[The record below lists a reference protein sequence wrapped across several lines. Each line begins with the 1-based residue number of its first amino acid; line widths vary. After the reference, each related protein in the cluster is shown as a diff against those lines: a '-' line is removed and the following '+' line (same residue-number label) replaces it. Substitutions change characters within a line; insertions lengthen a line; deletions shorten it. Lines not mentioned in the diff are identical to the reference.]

1 MLSSNGR
8 TAILKYHSAK
18 KSMKAPR
25 IIAER
30 FIQQSFPAIRFVF
43 TVQKYEKNTEMTYDC
58 RMPYFYL
65 VKILVY
71 SRIEIMLPFLRR
83 ACAHI
88 SCKGFGTRPKRSLIP
103 AQAIFETPGSLLRCR
118 AGNPLTVHVSTFI
131 EATQGLWRNAICRFR
146 GIRISAIVPL
156 CGFD

>member
-1 MLSSNGR
+1 
-8 TAILKYHSAK
+8 
-18 KSMKAPR
+18 
-25 IIAER
+25 
-30 FIQQSFPAIRFVF
+30 
-43 TVQKYEKNTEMTYDC
+43 MTYDC

-65 VKILVY
+65 VKVLVY
-71 SRIEIMLPFLRR
+71 SRIEIML
-83 ACAHI
+83 
-88 SCKGFGTRPKRSLIP
+88 LIP

-131 EATQGLWRNAICRFR
+131 EATQGLWRNAICRFK